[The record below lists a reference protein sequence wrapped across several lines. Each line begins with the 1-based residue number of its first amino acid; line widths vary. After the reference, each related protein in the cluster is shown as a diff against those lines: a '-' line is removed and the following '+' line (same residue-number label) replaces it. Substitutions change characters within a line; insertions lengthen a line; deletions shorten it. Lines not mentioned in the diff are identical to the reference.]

1 MFMNCS
7 HIRVQESRRNLRMSQ
22 GSLYLT
28 AGSPTRCQN
37 DACKKP
43 FEGYCIRGD
52 NDRYYCC
59 EVCAQIGMEI
69 DFDQIASRST
79 PRIVA

>member
-1 MFMNCS
+1 MFS
-7 HIRVQESRRNLRMSQ
+7 YPFPGVQTEFEDKS
-22 GSLYLT
+22 GSLYLV

-37 DACKKP
+37 DACKKA

-69 DFDQIASRST
+69 DFDQIAKGNT

>member
-1 MFMNCS
+1 MRP
-7 HIRVQESRRNLRMSQ
+7 IV
-22 GSLYLT
+22 
-28 AGSPTRCQN
+28 AGADMRCQN

-52 NDRYYCC
+52 NDRYYCSELC
-59 EVCAQIGMEI
+59 SQVGMKI
-69 DFDQIASRST
+69 DFDPIANGNP

>member
-1 MFMNCS
+1 
-7 HIRVQESRRNLRMSQ
+7 MSQ

-59 EVCAQIGMEI
+59 ELCAQVG
-69 DFDQIASRST
+69 FD
-79 PRIVA
+79 

>member
-1 MFMNCS
+1 M
-7 HIRVQESRRNLRMSQ
+7 RQ

-28 AGSPTRCQN
+28 AGSPMRCQN

-52 NDRYYCC
+52 NDRYC

-69 DFDQIASRST
+69 DFDQIAKGNT